1 MMLITRRELR
11 AWRTGPNIYRW
22 FLRNFPEGGRYA
34 DVHSALIRYGYVD
47 WATSLVEYAY
57 SLWLEQ
63 ENFAVQET
71 DATDLLADEL
81 SHRLLTVGI
90 PSSLPLSSLQ
100 PSVLGE
106 FKTTSA
112 NQYAVRQA
120 GEADYFSVMNTH
132 NGSQISNSGDE
143 ARIGS
148 TGSSVRIASA
158 GVNSQIGS
166 CGEYGWISSSG
177 YSTQVASC
185 GYSARVGC
193 VGHDVRVG
201 SSGDRARIAVAGNSA
216 KISSSGRG
224 VKIGSAGMRARI
236 SSVGDA
242 SKVASAGDLSH
253 ISSFGAEARVVSA
266 GNDARIVVMGPDS
279 LIACAGSV
287 DYIVLGKGG
296 CASIP
301 YFDGKRVR
309 FAVAYEGEENIKAG
323 VKYCLNH
330 QHQFVEWDSEAR

>member
-1 MMLITRRELR
+1 MLLITRKELR
-11 AWRTGPNIYRW
+11 AWRTGPKIYRW

-34 DVHSALIRYGYVD
+34 DVHNALIRHGYVD

-57 SLWLEQ
+57 SLWLEK
-63 ENFAVQET
+63 ENFALQET
-71 DATDLLADEL
+71 DATDLLADVL
-81 SHRLLTVGI
+81 SHRLMTVDI
-90 PSSLPLSSLQ
+90 SSSLFLPSLHSST
-100 PSVLGE
+100 PND
-106 FKTTSA
+106 FKSAVA
-112 NQYAVRQA
+112 NQYAGRQA
-120 GEADYFSVMNTH
+120 SGADYFSVMNID

-148 TGSSVRIASA
+148 TGSSVRIASS

-185 GYSARVGC
+185 GYGARVGC

-201 SSGDRARIAVAGNSA
+201 SSGDRARIAAAGNSA

-236 SSVGDA
+236 SSVGDS

-253 ISSFGAEARVVSA
+253 ISSFGTEARVVSA
-266 GNDARIVVMGPDS
+266 GNDARIVAMGMGS
-279 LIACAGSV
+279 LIACAGSI
-287 DYIVLGKGG
+287 DYVVLGKGG

-301 YFDGKRVR
+301 YFDGERIR
-309 FAVAYEGEENIKAG
+309 FAVAYEGEGNIKAG

-330 QHQFVEWDSEAR
+330 QHQFVEWDSEIR